1 MYTTTTLYL
10 VYCLLGLES
19 LESENFTTVVT
30 MVQLK
35 AFRPVGVSSIP
46 VPLLLGLLGHPGGH
60 ADDGRGEEEGGGQVE
75 GGVLTTRVVHQP
87 AGQGRS

>member
-1 MYTTTTLYL
+1 MYKLFQQSDNSSSI
-10 VYCLLGLES
+10 VCLLE
-19 LESENFTTVVT
+19 
-30 MVQLK
+30 K
-35 AFRPVGVSSIP
+35 VGNR
-46 VPLLLGLLGHPGGH
+46 VPLLLCLLGHPGGH